1 MADAPA
7 PFIVGVG
14 RSGTTLLRLMLDAHP
29 ELAIPSETHFLAYVA
44 RHAEQLDRDRLVD
57 TLTRSATWPNMA
69 VDAAALARA
78 VDAVQPFSVA
88 GGIRAF
94 YRLYASQLGKPR
106 WGDKTPPYRSSM
118 LDIER
123 LLPEA
128 RFIHVVRDGRDAAL
142 SYRGLWFGPGD
153 DIEAQARFWV
163 EQIGRARAQ
172 AATLR
177 HYLEVRY
184 EVLVMEPQ
192 GELRRIADYL
202 ELPFH
207 PSMLEYHRSADAR
220 LAEMTQPFSPPGAP
234 PVDLGRFLSIHER
247 VKTAPDPR
255 RIARWRDEMPDAD
268 RERYEAIAGPLL
280 AELGY
285 ETGRAG
291 GR

>member
-1 MADAPA
+1 VADAPA

-44 RHAEQLDRDRLVD
+44 QHAHELDCDRLVD
-57 TLTRSATWPNMA
+57 TMTRSATWPNMA
-69 VDAAALARA
+69 IDAADFARA

-88 GGIRAF
+88 EAIRAF
-94 YRLYASQLGKPR
+94 YRLYARQLGKPR

-118 LDIER
+118 HDIEH

-172 AATLR
+172 SATLR

-184 EVLVMEPQ
+184 ETLVMEPER
-192 GELRRIADYL
+192 ELRRIADYL

-207 PSMLEYHRSADAR
+207 PAMLDYHRSAEAR
-220 LAEMTQPFSPPGAP
+220 LAEMTQPFGPPGAP
-234 PVDLGRFLSIHER
+234 PVDLVRFLSIHER

-255 RIARWRDEMPDAD
+255 RIARWREEMPDAE
-268 RERYEAIAGPLL
+268 RARYEAIAGPLL
-280 AELGY
+280 ADLGY
-285 ETGRAG
+285 ETGRA
-291 GR
+291 RR